1 MARMP
6 AFTTPVKV
14 RFSDIDHAGIV
25 YYPRIIHY
33 FHLAFEEFFGE
44 CAGTH
49 YARVLDDWK
58 VGFPAVAANVEF
70 RKPLAYGDTVDV
82 EVSIDRVGN
91 SSLVTR
97 YRVRKQGPGEI
108 VAEGTVTTVTV
119 DMDSFR
125 SCPLPDRLREVFARY
140 ATDPPEASSGA

>member
-1 MARMP
+1 MP
-6 AFTTPVKV
+6 PFTTPVKV

-44 CAGTH
+44 CAGMH

-58 VGFPAVAANVEF
+58 VGFPAVKAEVEF
-70 RKPLAYGDTVDV
+70 HRPLTYGDVVDV
-82 EVSIDRVGN
+82 EVTIDRIGK

-97 YRVRKQGPGEI
+97 YRVRKQGSDEL

-119 DMDSFR
+119 DMDTFKPR
-125 SCPLPDRLREVFARY
+125 PMPEKLREIFARY
-140 ATDPPEASSGA
+140 PTGA

>member
-1 MARMP
+1 MP

-70 RKPLAYGDTVDV
+70 RKPLTYGDTVDV
-82 EVSIDRVGN
+82 GVSIDRVGT

-97 YRVRKQGPGEI
+97 YRVRKQGSDEL

-125 SCPLPDRLREVFARY
+125 SCPLPDRLRDVFARY
-140 ATDPPEASSGA
+140 STDRPGEASGA

>member
-1 MARMP
+1 MP

-49 YARVLDDWK
+49 YARVLDEWK

-70 RKPLAYGDTVDV
+70 KNPLAYGDTVDV
-82 EVSIDRVGN
+82 EVTIDRIGG

-97 YRVRKQGPGEI
+97 YRVRKRGSAEL

-125 SCPLPDRLREVFARY
+125 PCPLPDRLREVFARY
-140 ATDPPEASSGA
+140 PTDA

>member
-1 MARMP
+1 MP

-44 CAGTH
+44 CAGMH

-58 VGFPAVAANVEF
+58 VGFPAVKAEVEF
-70 RKPLAYGDTVDV
+70 RQPLSYGDAVDV
-82 EVSIDRVGN
+82 EVTIDHIGK

-97 YRVRKQGPGEI
+97 YRVRKQGSEEL

-125 SCPLPDRLREVFARY
+125 PCPMPDRLREVFARY
-140 ATDPPEASSGA
+140 STDE

>member
-1 MARMP
+1 MP

-33 FHLAFEEFFGE
+33 FHVAFEEFFGE
-44 CAGTH
+44 CVGAH

-58 VGFPAVAANVEF
+58 IGFPAVAANVEF
-70 RKPLAYGDTVDV
+70 RKPLSYGDTVDV
-82 EVSIDRVGN
+82 EVTIDRIGG

-97 YRVRKQGPGEI
+97 YRVRKQGADDL

-125 SCPLPDRLREVFARY
+125 PRPLPDRLREVFERY
-140 ATDPPEASSGA
+140 ATDPPAGASGA